1 MAKYRK
7 LTHTVYCCD
16 YHIVFTPKY
25 RFRILEGKVGE
36 IVEHKLRQ
44 ICAWYDVGIK
54 EMNIQSDHI
63 HMLISIPPKYSV
75 SEMMGILKGKSAIAI
90 FKTKRRL
97 KQKPYWGNHFWA
109 RGYFVSTVGLDE
121 EKIKRYIK
129 YQEDQEKKEEGEQDQ
144 FKLF

>member
-44 ICAWYDVGIK
+44 ICAWYDVEIK